1 MTEMPPSI
9 RRLSRFAPLALVVV
23 IAAGCGG
30 DGKGTA
36 TPNDPPPPAATTGS
50 DPTPMPP
57 ALTGTGTGTSTGTGT
72 GTEGGN
78 PSLKMGSRN
87 LLLLLEGDI
96 SHFAPTQVEGKSLEV
111 VALAGPEAFW
121 AGRKTRQRILV
132 KMRVKGGPSLDV
144 KVGQKV
150 DFIGVLTAAGNDP
163 SLGVRNDADMEL
175 LAKQGAF
182 VDVSAA
188 DVKLR

>member
-1 MTEMPPSI
+1 MTEKNPAI
-9 RRLSRFAPLALVVV
+9 RRLRRFAPLALVVV
-23 IAAGCGG
+23 LATGCG
-30 DGKGTA
+30 DDDNGTA
-36 TPNDPPPPAATTGS
+36 TPNEPPPPAATTGS
-50 DPTPMPP
+50 ETTPMPP
-57 ALTGTGTGTSTGTGT
+57 APTTTGTTGGQ
-72 GTEGGN
+72 

-121 AGRKTRQRILV
+121 AGRKTKQRILV

-163 SLGVRNDADMEL
+163 SLGVRNDADKEL